1 MRRSLSIR
9 ASTPAAVVAELYRRD
24 VSTQT
29 FGIELVDAGPGRA
42 VVSMVVRPDMC
53 NGYDVCHGGMT
64 FTLADT
70 AMAFASGSHNQTA
83 LAAAASIDFLS
94 PVPRGS
100 LLRATAEER
109 WLKGRTG
116 LYDVRVE
123 LEDGTLVAVFHG
135 RTVRAGG
142 QVVDTGDRHG
152 QRDRHGRWRMNR
164 WASIDDFQSF
174 IDDGGIVEADD
185 AMSDEYRAEVFKFI
199 ELHANSE
206 LMGGLTERDWI
217 PRAPGLRRKMGVLA
231 KTQDEI
237 GHAHLLYMVAADLGV
252 KTRRQM
258 LEDLFAGRSRFHNVF
273 HYAAVT
279 WGDQVAIAYLVDAAA
294 LISQQAVFKNCS
306 YGPYRRIL
314 RRIIAEEG
322 FHMRHGEEMLLT
334 IAEGTPTQH
343 DLFQEALDRWW
354 LPALQLFG
362 PDSKPDDELMRF
374 RIKSEPNEVLRD
386 RWVQKYAPLL
396 TGYGF
401 TIPDPDLRHD
411 PDTGR
416 WEIGPIDWSHLKATL
431 DNAGPDSAR
440 RIGNAARHWSD
451 TEWVRDALDA
461 VASEAA

>member
-1 MRRSLSIR
+1 
-9 ASTPAAVVAELYRRD
+9 
-24 VSTQT
+24 
-29 FGIELVDAGPGRA
+29 
-42 VVSMVVRPDMC
+42 
-53 NGYDVCHGGMT
+53 
-64 FTLADT
+64 
-70 AMAFASGSHNQTA
+70 
-83 LAAAASIDFLS
+83 
-94 PVPRGS
+94 
-100 LLRATAEER
+100 
-109 WLKGRTG
+109 
-116 LYDVRVE
+116 
-123 LEDGTLVAVFHG
+123 
-135 RTVRAGG
+135 
-142 QVVDTGDRHG
+142 
-152 QRDRHGRWRMNR
+152 MNR
-164 WASIDDFQSF
+164 WASTDDFQRF

-334 IAEGTPTQH
+334 IAEGTKIQH

-354 LPALQLFG
+354 LPAMQLFG

-411 PDTGR
+411 PETGR
-416 WEIGPIDWSHLKATL
+416 WEIGPIDWSLLKATL
-431 DNAGPDSAR
+431 ANAGPDSAR
-440 RIGNAARHWSD
+440 RIGDAARHWAD

-461 VASEAA
+461 VAAEAA